1 MRYHFMGIGG
11 YGMSGLAYLL
21 AKRGEEVTGCDVVAS
36 SRVRRLEE
44 EGVRVFLG
52 HSPAHLEGVD
62 VLVYSTDI
70 PPEEEERREAAARGL
85 AVRHRSEILSLFVNA
100 KKSVAVTGSHGKST
114 VTAMAGLLLEQAGLD
129 PVVVVGAEVPAF
141 GGTAR
146 AGRGEWVVAE
156 ADESDGSFLRYRP
169 LCTVLT
175 NLEPEHLDHYGGDF
189 RALKEALRC
198 FARECVRPQGFIVAC
213 ADDPALREILSGLER
228 PVIWYGFSPQ
238 ADYRAEEVEAG
249 GGGLSFHLLRR
260 GERMG
265 RVRLEI
271 PGRHNAQ
278 NATGVAALGLTLGLP
293 FELVARALA
302 AYRGA
307 GRRFQVVGR
316 PDGITVV
323 DDYAHH
329 PTEIRATL
337 EAARERGPARI
348 IAVFQPQRYSRTRLL
363 MEEFS
368 RAFSAADEVFLLDI
382 YSPPGEKPIPGVSS
396 QALAERISAREGRPV
411 TCFSDQGEL
420 VKHLSRRLEPGDLVL
435 TMGAGD
441 VWKVAHRLVQEL
453 SPSALA
459 SVPTGA
465 RTGAPKVETA

>member
-1 MRYHFMGIGG
+1 MGIGG

-21 AKRGEEVTGCDVVAS
+21 AKQGEEVTGCDVAFS

-62 VLVYSTDI
+62 VLVYSTDV
-70 PPEEEERREAAARGL
+70 PPEEEERQEAAARGI
-85 AVRHRSEILSLFVNA
+85 AVRHRSEILSLLVNG

-114 VTAMAGLLLEQAGLD
+114 VTAMAGSLLEQAGLD

-169 LCTVLT
+169 LYAVLT

-189 RALKEALRC
+189 RALKEAMGR
-198 FARECVRPQGFIVAC
+198 FARECVRPQGFVVAC
-213 ADDPALREILSGLER
+213 ADDPTLREILADQDR
-228 PVIWYGFSPQ
+228 PVVWYGFSPQ
-238 ADYRAEEVEAG
+238 ALYRVEEVEAEG
-249 GGGLSFHLLRR
+249 GGVSFHLLR
-260 GERMG
+260 GKERLG

-278 NATGVAALGLTLGLP
+278 NAAGVAALGLTLGLP

-307 GRRFQVVGR
+307 G
-316 PDGITVV
+316 
-323 DDYAHH
+323 
-329 PTEIRATL
+329 
-337 EAARERGPARI
+337 
-348 IAVFQPQRYSRTRLL
+348 
-363 MEEFS
+363 
-368 RAFSAADEVFLLDI
+368 
-382 YSPPGEKPIPGVSS
+382 PG
-396 QALAERISAREGRPV
+396 
-411 TCFSDQGEL
+411 
-420 VKHLSRRLEPGDLVL
+420 
-435 TMGAGD
+435 
-441 VWKVAHRLVQEL
+441 
-453 SPSALA
+453 
-459 SVPTGA
+459 
-465 RTGAPKVETA
+465 

>member
-1 MRYHFMGIGG
+1 MHYHFMGIGG

-21 AKRGEEVTGCDVVAS
+21 HKKGEKVSGCDVSFS

-44 EGVRVFLG
+44 EGVPVFIG
-52 HSPAHLEGVD
+52 HSPAHLAGVE
-62 VLVYSTDI
+62 VLVYSTDV
-70 PPEEEERREAAARGL
+70 PPEEEERREAVARGIAL
-85 AVRHRSEILSLFVNA
+85 CHRSEILSLFVNE
-100 KKSVAVTGSHGKST
+100 KKSITVTGSHGKST
-114 VTAMAGLLLEQAGLD
+114 VTALAGLLLERAGLD

-146 AGRGEWVVAE
+146 AGKGEWVVAE

-169 LCTVLT
+169 LAAVLT

-189 RALKEALRC
+189 GELKRAVSL
-198 FARECVRPQGFIVAC
+198 FARENVRPQGFIVAC
-213 ADDPALREILSGLER
+213 ADDPVLEELLRGVEK
-228 PVIWYGFSPQ
+228 PVVWYGFSP
-238 ADYRAEEVEAG
+238 RATFRVGEVEVEEE
-249 GGGLSFHLLRR
+249 GLSFALWREGEKLGRLR
-260 GERMG
+260 M
-265 RVRLEI
+265 EI

-293 FELVARALA
+293 FEIVARTLA
-302 AYRGA
+302 SYRGA
-307 GRRFQVVGR
+307 GRRFQVVGKF
-316 PDGITVV
+316 DGVTVV

-337 EAARERGPARI
+337 EAARERDPARL

-368 RAFSAADEVFLLDI
+368 QAFSQADEVILLDV

-396 QALAERISAREGRPV
+396 QVLAEKISRREKRPV
-411 TCFSDQGEL
+411 LCFSDQGEL
-420 VKHLSRRLEPGDLVL
+420 VEYLKRRLSPGDLVL

-441 VWKVAHRLVQEL
+441 VWKVAHRLVREL
-453 SPSALA
+453 SPAGFPALSA
-459 SVPTGA
+459 GI
-465 RTGAPKVETA
+465 